1 MTKEYGIFYIG
12 SKYSLFFFLFFFLF
26 FLLMV
31 SASAASDADNELVA
45 KGTESVLDENLSA
58 DQINPTVYENRIVW
72 QERRGSYFDIVMYDL
87 VTGLKTDICTAKGSQ
102 EYPFISGDYIV
113 WQDNRRG
120 NWDSYMYDLKTGKE
134 QAICVEDWDQTHPVV
149 SGKSGLVIWQYDL
162 GMASIYNLKT
172 KERENFSSSTTEYY
186 EPFIDRDN
194 VVWREKHFSEIIR
207 GKPASFPD
215 QMPGI
220 YLYNIAGGDSE
231 PVYASNSNIPCNPVI
246 SDGIVVWEERPEN
259 TRRKYDLYLCD
270 YFYNK
275 TQVTICKD
283 EYHHF
288 DPFISGRKVV
298 WADDRNCAP
307 GNSGNSDIY
316 IYDIITG
323 TEKQVCTA
331 EGDQE
336 NPCIMNDK
344 IVWQDSRNGKWN
356 IHLFTLDSSEEIG
369 PVHPEPAPALS
380 VVKEVIPETV
390 NPGDEVT
397 VKITLTNT
405 GNVEL
410 KDIKVNDKVSEPFSL
425 LKGETRAG
433 YTSLGPAETKSFEY
447 IVSSESLGSFD
458 MGASDVRYT
467 FRYYDEVSVESNSPE
482 IEVTDK
488 AVVSLSSKETNSSE
502 SQASDAGN
510 PGSETSDSKSAS
522 SPGFEFMS
530 AAAIIA
536 VIVYARRS
544 GKN

>member
-1 MTKEYGIFYIG
+1 MIREYGNFYAG
-12 SKYSLFFFLFFFLF
+12 LKYFLCFILV
-26 FLLMV
+26 FLLIV
-31 SASAASDADNELVA
+31 PASASEAADNELVA
-45 KGTESVLDENLSA
+45 KGVESVLDENLSA

-72 QERRGSYFDIVMYDL
+72 QERRGSSFDIVMYDL
-87 VTGLKTDICTAKGSQ
+87 ATGSKTDICNAKGSQ

-120 NWDSYMYDLKTGKE
+120 NWDIYMYNLKTGKE
-134 QAICVEDWDQTHPVV
+134 QAICVEEGEQTRPVV
-149 SGKSGLVIWQYDL
+149 SEESGVVIWQRDL
-162 GMASIYNLKT
+162 AVSMYNLKT
-172 KERENFSSSTTEYY
+172 KERENFSSSTTEYLN
-186 EPFIDRDN
+186 PFIDGDN
-194 VVWREKHFSEIIR
+194 VVLCEMHCSQTMP
-207 GKPASFPD
+207 GKPVYYPD
-215 QMPGI
+215 RMHGI
-220 YLYNIAGGDSE
+220 YLSYIAGGDSE
-231 PVYASNSNIPCNPVI
+231 PVYANNSNIPSNPVI
-246 SDGIVVWEERPEN
+246 SDGIVVWEGRPLSSLE
-259 TRRKYDLYLCD
+259 KCDVYLCD
-270 YFYNK
+270 YFYNQ
-275 TQVTICKD
+275 TRVTICED
-283 EYHHF
+283 EYNQF

-307 GNSGNSDIY
+307 RNTGNSDIY

-356 IHLFTLDSSEEIG
+356 IYLFTLDPSEEIG
-369 PVHPEPAPALS
+369 SVHTESEPALS
-380 VVKEVIPETV
+380 VVKEVIPEIV

-410 KDIKVNDKVSEPFSL
+410 KGIKVNDKIPEPFSL

-447 IVSSESLGSFD
+447 VVSSDSLGTFD
-458 MGASDVRYT
+458 MGASGVRYT
-467 FRYYDEVSVESNSPE
+467 FRYYDEVSVESNSPAV
-482 IEVTDK
+482 EVTDK
-488 AVVSLSSKETNSSE
+488 SIVSLSSSE
-502 SQASDAGN
+502 SNVSEPQASGTGN
-510 PGSETSDSKSAS
+510 PGSETSDRESAS
-522 SPGFEFMS
+522 SPGFEFIS
-530 AAAIIA
+530 AVAIIA

>member
-1 MTKEYGIFYIG
+1 MSKDSGNFYAG
-12 SKYSLFFFLFFFLF
+12 LKYFLCFILV
-26 FLLMV
+26 FLLIV
-31 SASAASDADNELVA
+31 PASAASDADNELVA
-45 KGTESVLDENLSA
+45 KGAESVLDENLSA
-58 DQINPTVYENRIVW
+58 DQINPIVYESRIVW

-87 VTGLKTDICTAKGSQ
+87 ATGSKTDICTAKGSQ

-120 NWDSYMYDLKTGKE
+120 NWDIYMYDLKTGKE
-134 QAICVEDWDQTHPVV
+134 KAICIEDGEQTHPVV
-149 SGKSGLVIWQYDL
+149 SAESGIVIWQSDI
-162 GMASIYNLKT
+162 GMMASMYNLKT
-172 KERENFSSSTTEYY
+172 KERENISSSTTEYSD
-186 EPFIDRDN
+186 PFIDGDN
-194 VVWREKHFSEIIR
+194 AVWRERCFSEIIR
-207 GKPASFPD
+207 GKPAYIPD
-215 QMPGI
+215 LMHGV

-231 PVYASNSNIPCNPVI
+231 PVYTSNSNIPSNPVI
-246 SDGIVVWEERPEN
+246 SGGIVVWEGR
-259 TRRKYDLYLCD
+259 TDTTHGKYDLYLCD
-270 YFYNK
+270 YFFNK
-275 TQVTICKD
+275 TRVTICED
-283 EYHHF
+283 EYNHF
-288 DPFISGRKVV
+288 DPFISGRNVV
-298 WADDRNCAP
+298 WADDRNCVP

-356 IHLFTLDSSEEIG
+356 IYLFTLDPSEEIG
-369 PVHPEPAPALS
+369 SVHPEPVPALS

-397 VKITLTNT
+397 VRVTLKNT
-405 GNVEL
+405 GNVEIN
-410 KDIKVNDKVSEPFSL
+410 DIKVSDKVPEPFSL

-447 IVSSESLGSFD
+447 VVSSENLGAFD

-467 FRYYDEVSVESNSPE
+467 FRYYDEVNVESNSPA

-488 AVVSLSSKETNSSE
+488 DIVSLSSSE
-502 SQASDAGN
+502 SNGSEPQASGTGN
-510 PGSETSDSKSAS
+510 PGSETSDRESAS
-522 SPGFEFMS
+522 SPGFEFIS
-530 AAAIIA
+530 AVAIIA